1 MRSKKEQREY
11 KEFEQ
16 LFSVPVHCNHSDSH
30 FIENIQNN
38 RWLCISA
45 IHMSEPI
52 FTSQLKNKE
61 KSIDAADS
69 KGRPI
74 QKYQMHVLLLT
85 SMSKIWQGCP
95 IPKCQMLVF
104 CIHQWANFYKVFPF
118 QNIKCLW
125 LWNGQALV
133 RVGPKQTIFNPFP
146 RRPSEPSPSEC
157 VR

>member
-1 MRSKKEQREY
+1 MQSKKEQREY

-30 FIENIQNN
+30 VIENIQNN

-74 QKYQMHVLLLT
+74 WKYQTHVFLLA
-85 SMSKIWQGCP
+85 SMSKVWQGCP
-95 IPKCQMLVF
+95 IPKCQMRVVLRKSMRKLW
-104 CIHQWANFYKVFPF
+104 QGFPIPKY
-118 QNIKCLW
+118 QIPTIMEW
-125 LWNGQALV
+125 
-133 RVGPKQTIFNPFP
+133 VGFAISSDIDMAP
-146 RRPSEPSPSEC
+146 RAK
-157 VR
+157 